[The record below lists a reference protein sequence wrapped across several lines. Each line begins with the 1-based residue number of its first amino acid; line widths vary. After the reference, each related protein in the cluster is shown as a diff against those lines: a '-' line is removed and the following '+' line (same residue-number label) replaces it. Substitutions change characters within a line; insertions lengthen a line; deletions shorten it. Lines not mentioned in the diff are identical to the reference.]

1 MKLQKQNLSDGSIRF
16 WINRNASLPDEI
28 AERVISAGE
37 AKYHEYY
44 HYYQFGSG
52 GMPETS
58 LSWED
63 IECPVETYRRP
74 TGDRSWVGD
83 VVFSHKNGNIYKS
96 KL

>member
-1 MKLQKQNLSDGSIRF
+1 MKLQKETLSDGSIRF
-16 WINRNASLPDEI
+16 WIDDNISLPDEI
-28 AERVISAGE
+28 AERVIVE
-37 AKYHEYY
+37 NVKCHEYY
-44 HYYQFGSG
+44 YYYQFGVH

-58 LSWED
+58 VSWED

-83 VVFSHKNGNIYKS
+83 VVFSYKNGNIYKS